1 MGLGALRRHYHLR
14 QNTPTPEAPKPAT
27 PSTESVPPT
36 NVTSSLLAD
45 LRKDPKFEAA
55 YQEELRL
62 AEEAEKG
69 KQ

>member
-1 MGLGALRRHYHLR
+1 
-14 QNTPTPEAPKPAT
+14 
-27 PSTESVPPT
+27 
-36 NVTSSLLAD
+36 LLAD